1 MDTAMDIRQTF
12 AQRLRGLREAAGLTQ
27 KELADLLNYS
37 RGSISYYENCDRVP
51 DIVFLMTVSEF
62 FSVGPHFLLGFS
74 DNQSMSN
81 EDLGIR
87 FGLSDKAIEILDN
100 MELFQYQEFISAV
113 VEHKLFPRLFECMTV
128 YDNAAPLEHQTVKNA
143 YWDEHEFRHFQLTRL
158 IMTILDDLQNRHV
171 TCGRTSTVLD
181 NVDPEKRNRFYKDM
195 LAQCIA
201 DSDRITEML
210 EAERK
215 ADLERH
221 NRVMSE
227 KFKEWEEKEERGRK
241 ARIAA
246 RDYVAAV
253 DSANGGGVN
262 GND

>member
-1 MDTAMDIRQTF
+1 MDNDMIIRQTF

-27 KELADLLNYS
+27 KELADLLHYS

-74 DNQSMSN
+74 DNQSISN
-81 EDLGIR
+81 EDIGLR
-87 FGLSDKAIEILDN
+87 FGLTDKAIEILDH
-100 MELFQYQEFISAV
+100 MELFQYQDFISAI

-128 YDNAAPLEHQTVKNA
+128 YDNAAPLEKQTVKHA
-143 YWDEHEFRHFQLTRL
+143 YWDEYEFRHFQLTRI
-158 IMTILDDLQNRHV
+158 IMTMLDDLRNSHV
-171 TCGRTSTVLD
+171 ICGRTSTALD
-181 NVDPEKRNRFYKDM
+181 NVDPEKRTQFYKDM
-195 LAQCIA
+195 LAQNIA
-201 DSDRITEML
+201 DSDRLMEQL

-215 ADLERH
+215 AEIERH
-221 NRVMSE
+221 NRVMEE
-227 KFKEWEEKEERGRK
+227 KFKAWEEQEEKGRK

-253 DSANGGGVN
+253 DSSGGGK
-262 GND
+262 

>member
-1 MDTAMDIRQTF
+1 MDDSMDIRQTF

-51 DIVFLMTVSEF
+51 DIVFLMAVSEF

-81 EDLGIR
+81 EDLGTR
-87 FGLSDKAIEILDN
+87 FGLSDKAIEVLDS
-100 MELFQYQEFISAV
+100 MELFQYQEFISAFI
-113 VEHKLFPRLFECMTV
+113 EHASFPKLFKCMELYSDGFSRDEISLHT
-128 YDNAAPLEHQTVKNA
+128 AL
-143 YWDEHEFRHFQLTRL
+143 DEHEFRHFQISRI
-158 IMTILDDLQNRHV
+158 IMTILNDLQKDFIM
-171 TCGRTSTVLD
+171 CGRTVTALD
-181 NVDPEKRNRFYKDM
+181 NVDEEKRIQFYKDM
-195 LAQCIA
+195 LAQSAA
-201 DSDRITEML
+201 DSDRIMAKY
-210 EAERK
+210 EAERQ
-215 ADLERH
+215 ADIERH
-221 NRVMSE
+221 NQVMAE
-227 KFKEWEEKEERGRK
+227 KFKAWEEQEAKGRK

-253 DSANGGGVN
+253 DSSEGGGTN